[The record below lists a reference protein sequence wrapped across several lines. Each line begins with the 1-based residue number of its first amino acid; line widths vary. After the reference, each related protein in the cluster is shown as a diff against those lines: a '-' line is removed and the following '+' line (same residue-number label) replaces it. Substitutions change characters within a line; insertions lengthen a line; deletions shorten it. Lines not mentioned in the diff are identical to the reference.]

1 MLKIKQNAP
10 EFSGHN
16 QDSRLISLSDYIGK
30 NNVVLYF
37 YPKDD
42 TPGCTVEANQFTAL
56 VEEFAK
62 FDTVIIGVSKD
73 SSASHKD
80 FVSKYGLKI
89 PLLADIDGEICNAYG
104 VWQEKEKDGVKKEGI
119 VRSTFII
126 NKEGAL
132 VDVEYGV
139 TPQGHAEQV
148 LEKVRNL

>member
-1 MLKIKQNAP
+1 M
-10 EFSGHN
+10 
-16 QDSRLISLSDYIGK
+16 
-30 NNVVLYF
+30 
-37 YPKDD
+37 
-42 TPGCTVEANQFTAL
+42 
-56 VEEFAK
+56 EEFAK